1 MTITTWSG
9 RGKTVTAAGV
19 LDTVDTVDTEAA
31 PRVSAARMP
40 IERTITYC
48 RGMTPRRDRAIT
60 R

>member
-19 LDTVDTVDTEAA
+19 LDTVDTEAA
-31 PRVSAARMP
+31 PRVP